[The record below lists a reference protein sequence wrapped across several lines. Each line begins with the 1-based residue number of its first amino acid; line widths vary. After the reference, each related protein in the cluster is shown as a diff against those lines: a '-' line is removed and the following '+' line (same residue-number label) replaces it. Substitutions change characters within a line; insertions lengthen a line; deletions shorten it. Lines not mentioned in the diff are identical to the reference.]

1 MSDIPR
7 LAAELAER
15 MEALGYS
22 KGIIRIIR
30 KCGWE
35 LEDARMRYGLSRR
48 SLGKVIDRYAG
59 EWRERWNRRE
69 VSHTRYAIRIKAV
82 ERMLAIHQ
90 GREPLWSQTPKPQIV
105 LNDYYERLAV
115 EIGGLPHWTS
125 KSLSRSCQSTARALF
140 AWLYENGRE
149 NLRSVTSEDIR
160 KFYLQKAA
168 RVVNVHHLRY
178 TLRQACD
185 ILTAS
190 GRLRCRC
197 DRIFGLAIASEMR
210 LMPCLSS
217 DEIARILNAPD
228 RRKPAGK
235 RDFAMLILGATTGL
249 RACDVASIMLD
260 DIDWRKGEL
269 RIVQRKTSVGLSL
282 PLTEGVGNAVRDY
295 ILNGRP
301 KSGCREIFLRACAPY
316 GRIDRSTVA
325 WVFAEMRKRAGI
337 NTPKLGFH
345 AFRRTLGRMLVSGEV
360 DAPTISQ
367 VLGHTALA
375 SAERYIR
382 MDETSLSECALGL
395 AGIRYRG
402 GL

>member
-22 KGIIRIIR
+22 KGI
-30 KCGWE
+30 
-35 LEDARMRYGLSRR
+35 
-48 SLGKVIDRYAG
+48 
-59 EWRERWNRRE
+59 
-69 VSHTRYAIRIKAV
+69 
-82 ERMLAIHQ
+82 
-90 GREPLWSQTPKPQIV
+90 
-105 LNDYYERLAV
+105 
-115 EIGGLPHWTS
+115 IGGLPHWTS

-149 NLRSVTSEDIR
+149 DLRSVTSDDIR

-197 DRIFGLAIASEMR
+197 DKIFGLAIASETR

-228 RRKPAGK
+228 RSKPAGK

-269 RIVQRKTSVGLSL
+269 RIVQRKTSVGLSH

-301 KSGCREIFLRACAPY
+301 ESGCREIFLSPD
-316 GRIDRSTVA
+316 GGS
-325 WVFAEMRKRAGI
+325 
-337 NTPKLGFH
+337 PGF
-345 AFRRTLGRMLVSGEV
+345 T
-360 DAPTISQ
+360 
-367 VLGHTALA
+367 
-375 SAERYIR
+375 
-382 MDETSLSECALGL
+382 
-395 AGIRYRG
+395 
-402 GL
+402 

>member
-15 MEALGYS
+15 METLGYS
-22 KGIIRIIR
+22 RGIVRIVR
-30 KCGWE
+30 KCGRE
-35 LEDARMRYGLSRR
+35 LEDARRRYGLSNR
-48 SLGKVIDRYAG
+48 SLGKVFDRYAG

-69 VSHTRYAIRIKAV
+69 VSHAPYTIRIKAV

-105 LNDYYERLAV
+105 SNDYYERLAV
-115 EIGGLPHWTS
+115 EIGGLPRWTS
-125 KSLSRSCQSTARALF
+125 ESLAKSCRSTARALF
-140 AWLYENGRE
+140 AWLHENGHE
-149 NLRSVTSEDIR
+149 DLRSVTLDDIR
-160 KFYLQKAA
+160 RFYLQKAG
-168 RVVNVHHLRY
+168 RIVNVHHLRY

-197 DRIFGLAIASEMR
+197 DSVFGLAIASEMR
-210 LMPCLSS
+210 LMPCLTS
-217 DEIARILNAPD
+217 DEVGRILNAPD
-228 RRKPAGK
+228 RSKPIGK

-249 RACDVASIMLD
+249 RACDVASITLD

-269 RIVQRKTSVGLSL
+269 RIVQRKTSVGISL

-301 KSGCREIFLRACAPY
+301 KSKCREIFLRSCAPY
-316 GRIDRSTVA
+316 GRINRGTVA
-325 WVFAEMRKRAGI
+325 EVFAEMRKRAGI
-337 NTPKLGFH
+337 DTPRLGFH
-345 AFRRTLGRMLVSGEV
+345 AFRRTLGRMLVAGEV

-367 VLGHTALA
+367 VLGHAALA

-382 MDETSLSECALGL
+382 MDDASLSECALGL

-402 GL
+402 DM

>member
-1 MSDIPR
+1 
-7 LAAELAER
+7 
-15 MEALGYS
+15 
-22 KGIIRIIR
+22 
-30 KCGWE
+30 
-35 LEDARMRYGLSRR
+35 MRYGLSRR

-149 NLRSVTSEDIR
+149 DLRSVTSDDIR

-197 DRIFGLAIASEMR
+197 DKILGLAIAPR
-210 LMPCLSS
+210 C
-217 DEIARILNAPD
+217 
-228 RRKPAGK
+228 
-235 RDFAMLILGATTGL
+235 
-249 RACDVASIMLD
+249 V
-260 DIDWRKGEL
+260 
-269 RIVQRKTSVGLSL
+269 
-282 PLTEGVGNAVRDY
+282 
-295 ILNGRP
+295 
-301 KSGCREIFLRACAPY
+301 
-316 GRIDRSTVA
+316 
-325 WVFAEMRKRAGI
+325 
-337 NTPKLGFH
+337 
-345 AFRRTLGRMLVSGEV
+345 
-360 DAPTISQ
+360 
-367 VLGHTALA
+367 
-375 SAERYIR
+375 
-382 MDETSLSECALGL
+382 
-395 AGIRYRG
+395 
-402 GL
+402 

>member
-82 ERMLAIHQ
+82 ERMPAIHQ

-140 AWLYENGRE
+140 AWLYENGHE
-149 NLRSVTSEDIR
+149 DLRSVTSDDIR

-197 DRIFGLAIASEMR
+197 DKIFGLAIASETR

-228 RRKPAGK
+228 RRKPARK

-301 KSGCREIFLRACAPY
+301 ESGCREIFLRACAPY
-316 GRIDRSTVA
+316 GRIDRGTVA